1 MKKILVVISILLI
14 SAMLTGC
21 SLGKKA
27 AEGQTQQASQQQE
40 TQQPTAPASST
51 GADNINQGISDVQK
65 EEQNLNTDGMS
76 DIDAGLSDIEK
87 M

>member
-27 AEGQTQQASQQQE
+27 AEGQPQQG
-40 TQQPTAPASST
+40 TQQPTAPSTST
-51 GADNINQGISDVQK
+51 GADNIDQGISDVQK
-65 EEQNLNTDGMS
+65 EEQDLNTDGMS